1 MGPASFVKSDSF
13 LSPTSHSLFS
23 FFFSFFSFFSTFLS
37 LFLLLYLFFFLFFF
51 RAKSHPHQKTKES
64 QPSSSTASLLRSP
77 CHSLSFTLPT
87 PTHLSLSFTLPT
99 LTHPMTKPWSV
110 LSHSMVISLSSIQKR
125 KKGIYEMNVFVFVV
139 DLALL
144 GLCFD

>member
-1 MGPASFVKSDSF
+1 MGPASFVKSDSL

-64 QPSSSTASLLRSP
+64 QPSSSTASLLQSA
-77 CHSLSFTLPT
+77 CH
-87 PTHLSLSFTLPT
+87 SLSFTLPT

-110 LSHSMVISLSSIQKR
+110 LSHSTAISLSSIQKR
-125 KKGIYEMNVFVFVV
+125 KKGIYEMNVFMSVV

-144 GLCFD
+144 GLFFD